1 MPMKTKLVWPATLL
15 ASFALAAA
23 CGGGTTDGDGE
34 GGQGGTDGSTG
45 GSGTGGTG
53 TGGSSQGGQGGLGGG
68 ATIVQP
74 ETCGDELLNANETDV
89 DCGGPDCNPCGPGDE
104 CVAAADC
111 ASGIC
116 DEVADTCTA
125 PECGDGVTNDDEECD
140 PGRETETCNVDCTFT
155 ECGDGYLNEAAEQCE
170 PDADLDIWQRCGP
183 TCVYGVDLDGTW
195 RTSNLPGTN
204 SPWEPLAGNTVYTN
218 DYYGSSMGLQSFSYA
233 GQDFLYDFSTP
244 ARYNIVDNIWDPLA
258 DPLPFA
264 VGGIWPIGAVDA
276 DAIWIARDASIF
288 RFDLGDET
296 WDTPITEVP
305 DGTSQNTSTT
315 FDGAG
320 FLWYAYYDATI
331 YDPVK
336 MVDGL
341 PLLVRVDPDSGS
353 FETFSWSADAL
364 NFEFLYPRVVYDPVT
379 NKILVSSYTA
389 TTILLFDL
397 DTETFSESEPAPDG
411 LAVSGVAC
419 GDRAG
424 GYYFGTVNL
433 LISEPSALMR
443 YDVLADTFADVP
455 SPPFALD
462 YIAPCV
468 VSDVGYLYV
477 GATNSGYDPPNFARL
492 RLNQR

>member
-1 MPMKTKLVWPATLL
+1 MMKKLVWPATLS

-23 CGGGTTDGDGE
+23 CSGGTTGDGE

-45 GSGTGGTG
+45 GSGTGGTA
-53 TGGSSQGGQGGLGGG
+53 TGGSSPGGQGGLGGG

-204 SPWEPLAGNTVYTN
+204 SAWEPLKESLLFAVAPGFVP
-218 DYYGSSMGLQSFSYA
+218 GLQSFHYV
-233 GQDFLYDFSTP
+233 GQDVIYDLSGN
-244 ARYNIVDNIWDPLA
+244 AKYDLA
-258 DPLPFA
+258 ENEWTQLVEPLPYPYF
-264 VGGIWPIGAVDA
+264 GHYWENGAVDSES
-276 DAIWIARDASIF
+276 IWVPRDTAMY
-288 RFDLGDET
+288 RFDMATET
-296 WDTPITEVP
+296 WETGTDVVP
-305 DGTSQNTSTT
+305 DGSPLGGSAAV

-320 FLWYAYYDATI
+320 FVWYVGFDTNLAEDA
-331 YDPVK
+331 
-336 MVDGL
+336 
-341 PLLVRVDPDSGS
+341 LVRFEPSSGDYVS
-353 FETFSWSADAL
+353 YSWSAL
-364 NFEFLYPRVVYDPVT
+364 MPPFTIGQSPRLAYDPVT
-379 NKILVSSYTA
+379 DVIVIGDANNGTA
-389 TTILLFDL
+389 FLHFNL
-397 DTETFSESEPAPDG
+397 DTEEFALGGTIPGGTFSFH
-411 LAVSGVAC
+411 VC
-419 GDRAG
+419 QDRAG
-424 GYYFGTVNL
+424 GLYVN
-433 LISEPSALMR
+433 ATDGNFYR
-443 YDVLADTFADVP
+443 YDIGLQSYTP
-455 SPPFALD
+455 LPPLPAED
-462 YIAPCV
+462 DDGSSCV
-468 VSDVGYLYV
+468 VSEVGYLYYAAANNV
-477 GATNSGYDPPNFARL
+477 PPNFTSGFFRL